1 MRAWPNHQYN
11 SLAYNKMEQK
21 LLQKKKE
28 KGKIKLNAEQKMT
41 LHALQKQ
48 KQVLEMKE
56 WLFVI
61 GFIGIASLLR
71 VPMQIIPNA
80 EPLTFFAL
88 LSGWLFGWKKGILA
102 GASSLYLSNFF
113 VFGGQGPW
121 TVFQI
126 IGYGLVGFM
135 GSLLRK
141 KATMFEVLVLT
152 FIATLSLQLIFNLGW
167 SIFIGFN
174 FFAAMLT
181 GLIFTAIH
189 IISNLIFATLLPKA
203 RKMVYET
210 GKFDEKE
217 LCTALI
223 AELNSRM
230 PKKHSS

>member
-1 MRAWPNHQYN
+1 
-11 SLAYNKMEQK
+11 MELK

-28 KGKIKLNAEQKMT
+28 KEKIKSNAEQKMA

-48 KQVLEMKE
+48 KQILELKE

-61 GFIGIASLLR
+61 GFVGISSLLR

-102 GASSLYLSNFF
+102 GASSLYISNFL
-113 VFGGQGPW
+113 VFGGNGPW
-121 TVFQI
+121 TIFQV
-126 IGYGLVGFM
+126 IGYGLVGFL
-135 GSLLRK
+135 GGLLRK
-141 KATMFEVLVLT
+141 KATMFEVLSLA

-181 GLIFTAIH
+181 GIIFTITH
-189 IISNLIFATLLPKA
+189 IISNLIFATALPKV
-203 RKMVYET
+203 RKMVYEK

-223 AELNSRM
+223 AELNGRM

>member
-1 MRAWPNHQYN
+1 
-11 SLAYNKMEQK
+11 MELK

-28 KGKIKLNAEQKMT
+28 KEKIKSNAEQKMA

-48 KQVLEMKE
+48 KQILELKE

-61 GFIGIASLLR
+61 GFVVISSLLR

-102 GASSLYLSNFF
+102 GASSLYISNFL
-113 VFGGQGPW
+113 VFGGNGPW
-121 TVFQI
+121 TIFQV
-126 IGYGLVGFM
+126 IGYGLAGFL

-141 KATMFEVLVLT
+141 KATMFEVLSLA

-167 SIFIGFN
+167 SMFIGFN
-174 FFAAMLT
+174 FFASMLT
-181 GLIFTAIH
+181 GIIFTITH
-189 IISNLIFATLLPKA
+189 VISNLIFATALPKV
-203 RKMVYET
+203 RKMAYEK

-223 AELNSRM
+223 AELNGRL

>member
-1 MRAWPNHQYN
+1 MRAWHD
-11 SLAYNKMEQK
+11 KMEQK
-21 LLQKKKE
+21 LLQRKKE
-28 KGKIKLNAEQKMT
+28 KGKTRLNAEQKMT

-61 GFIGIASLLR
+61 GFIGVASLLR
-71 VPMQIIPNA
+71 VPMQIIPNV

-88 LSGWLFGWKKGILA
+88 LSGWLFGWKKGALV
-102 GASSLYLSNFF
+102 GVSSLWLSNFL

-121 TVFQI
+121 TIFQV
-126 IGYGLVGFM
+126 IGYGLVGFL

-141 KATMFEVLVLT
+141 KATMFEVLSMA

-174 FFAAMLT
+174 FFMAMLT
-181 GLIFTAIH
+181 GLVFTAVH
-189 IISNLIFATLLPKA
+189 IASNLIFATLLPRI

-217 LCTALI
+217 LCSNLI

-230 PKKHSS
+230 PRKQSS